1 MRSNTLEKHIRAHA
15 PVLLGLLVLWTTDI
29 LNHREN
35 SKTIS
40 DVVYMLK
47 MDFSLL
53 LGGCSTCIIQILWI

>member
-1 MRSNTLEKHIRAHA
+1 MHQRNTYVPMLQYCLACWCC
-15 PVLLGLLVLWTTDI
+15 GQTDI

-40 DVVYMLK
+40 DVVHMLK

-53 LGGCSTCIIQILWI
+53 LGGCSTSIIQLLWI